1 MNRTAGAACHAGNMP
16 PKGAPPASGFTI
28 DGRRQKMRRG
38 NRVALFDHQG
48 CNTKFFA
55 RLDGSTGA
63 QKYRGRCP
71 NPHCNRTI
79 TLFPETMFASMDKAR
94 REYIKLTNHEIGRIY
109 WQT

>member
-1 MNRTAGAACHAGNMP
+1 
-16 PKGAPPASGFTI
+16 
-28 DGRRQKMRRG
+28 MRRG

-63 QKYRGRCP
+63 QKYRGKCP

-79 TLFPETMFASMDKAR
+79 TLFPEAMFASMDKAR